1 MSPENYKLFQ
11 DKFKNIL
18 PIELDEEIMQH
29 FKEYNPLVKPSSNK
43 NILPPR
49 SSVYQFDSNIINAK
63 DAALIASWIDGIDN
77 GNNRKLKKRYQ
88 FKNIPFKFDC
98 IYRG

>member
-1 MSPENYKLFQ
+1 MNMEKTLRNCIPHIRFFQMSPENYKLFQ

-29 FKEYNPLVKPSSNK
+29 FKEYNPLVKPSSNE

-49 SSVYQFDSNIINAK
+49 SSVYQ
-63 DAALIASWIDGIDN
+63 
-77 GNNRKLKKRYQ
+77 
-88 FKNIPFKFDC
+88 
-98 IYRG
+98 